1 MNGKHQAMVAAA
13 ALLAV
18 AAWAPAASAQEQ
30 QPQVDTGP
38 TGVLRLGKLYSFG
51 GGAAL
56 DHGFGLDMRYQIFP
70 ARDLDGYVGL
80 FGQGQ
85 YELGDAW
92 RFTGGITGG
101 WSFFGLEVGVA
112 HRTATATYAGST
124 GLHIG
129 QSFTFGPVSVGGRL
143 TIPLVDYV
151 PENVAM
157 PPGVQGIEGAL
168 TVTVGFGFR
177 VHGAA
182 RQSGHGGHHGCMTR
196 RRHH

>member
-1 MNGKHQAMVAAA
+1 MQTNHRAIVA
-13 ALLAV
+13 LAIGIV
-18 AAWAPAASAQEQ
+18 IGAWSGAASAQEQ
-30 QPQVDTGP
+30 QPVDTSP
-38 TGVLRLGKLYSFG
+38 TGMLRVAKLYSFG

-56 DHGFGLDMRYQIFP
+56 DHGFGLDLRYRILP
-70 ARDLDGYVGL
+70 ARDMDGYVGL

-92 RFTGGITGG
+92 RFAGGITGG
-101 WSFFGLEVGVA
+101 WGFFGLEVGVA

-129 QSFTFGPVSVGGRL
+129 QSITFGPVSIGGRL

-157 PPGVQGIEGAL
+157 PPSVQGFEGAL
-168 TVTVGFGFR
+168 TVTVGFDFR
-177 VHGAA
+177 VHGAR
-182 RQSGHGGHHGCMTR
+182 RQSSHGCHAHRM
-196 RRHH
+196 HH